1 MFDEVDTADMRDLRL
16 GSGVVRA
23 DDGVTLFRGIGAG
36 DVAGSSFVEKGS
48 GCGVVGVWGIGGALG
63 MIDILFILRASVGLM
78 VRAPRPVAC
87 GAITDILLLDNGE
100 FVPGPVDLPGERPA
114 LIDAGLDRS
123 GLAGEADKMSLPN
136 CGAAS
141 NDLALMSR
149 FAVSSLGVLIFTP
162 SPLPEKVLPVS
173 WFHSSGAGK
182 SFKRSLLGIP
192 GFR

>member
-1 MFDEVDTADMRDLRL
+1 M
-16 GSGVVRA
+16 VRA
-23 DDGVTLFRGIGAG
+23 DDGVILFRGIGAG
-36 DVAGSSFVEKGS
+36 DVAGSGFVEKGS

-78 VRAPRPVAC
+78 VLAPRPVAC

-123 GLAGEADKMSLPN
+123 GLAGEADKMSLSN

-141 NDLALMSR
+141 KDLALMSR
-149 FAVSSLGVLIFTP
+149 FAVSSLGVLILAP
-162 SPLPEKVLPVS
+162 SPLPEKVLPVC
-173 WFHSSGAGK
+173 WFHSSGPGK
-182 SFKRSLLGIP
+182 SFEKSLLGMA

>member
-1 MFDEVDTADMRDLRL
+1 MFDEVDTTELRDLRL

-23 DDGVTLFRGIGAG
+23 DDGVILFRGIGAG
-36 DVAGSSFVEKGS
+36 DVAGSGLVEKGS
-48 GCGVVGVWGIGGALG
+48 ACGVVGVWGTGGALG

-87 GAITDILLLDNGE
+87 GAITDILLLDDGE

-123 GLAGEADKMSLPN
+123 GVAGEVDRSSLSN
-136 CGAAS
+136 CGGAS
-141 NDLALMSR
+141 KDLALMSR
-149 FAVSSLGVLIFTP
+149 FAVSSLGVLIFAP
-162 SPLPEKVLPVS
+162 SPLPEDFLLVS
-173 WFHSSGAGK
+173 WFQSSGPKK